1 MRVTYPGPYEA
12 VMILATG
19 QTVARGDTCD
29 VPAPLG
35 RQLIAQGWTKPAP
48 ARKAASATKAAK
60 KNPTKSEED

>member
-1 MRVTYPGPYEA
+1 MRVTYPGPHEA
-12 VMILATG
+12 VTILATG

-48 ARKAASATKAAK
+48 AKKAGK
-60 KNPTKSEED
+60 KTTTKSEED